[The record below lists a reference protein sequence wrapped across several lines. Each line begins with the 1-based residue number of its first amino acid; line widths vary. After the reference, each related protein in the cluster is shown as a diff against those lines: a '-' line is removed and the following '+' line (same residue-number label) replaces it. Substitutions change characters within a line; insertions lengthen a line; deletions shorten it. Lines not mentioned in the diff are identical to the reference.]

1 MVDFRMN
8 ATPPAEF
15 AMIGI
20 TRAQKAGADEWH
32 CDCPMCGGNDRFV
45 IFTGRPFPS
54 WNFFCRKCHPENGW
68 IDEIQPKLKQRQ
80 DSPEWEAKRAE
91 WARQRAAIEQKRQE
105 ETARKLAT
113 FTTQEIWQELNRRL
127 SVDNRAWWEKQG
139 IPVDWQ
145 DYLKLGYMPEK
156 IFNHNGATMT
166 SPAYT
171 IPYFHTNWSFVTMQY
186 RLTNPPNPA
195 DKYRFESGLGA
206 PYYMVTPDQAITD
219 QVIVCEGAKKAIV
232 TAVYTE
238 ADATV
243 LAVPSKSGWR
253 ASGIL
258 QAIKDAGRV
267 WIILDPDAEREALDF
282 GEAVGVAARIVTLPV
297 KIDDGILNY
306 GLDKNAMRS
315 AMRQA
320 VKVTR

>member
-1 MVDFRMN
+1 
-8 ATPPAEF
+8 
-15 AMIGI
+15 
-20 TRAQKAGADEWH
+20 
-32 CDCPMCGGNDRFV
+32 
-45 IFTGRPFPS
+45 
-54 WNFFCRKCHPENGW
+54 
-68 IDEIQPKLKQRQ
+68 
-80 DSPEWEAKRAE
+80 
-91 WARQRAAIEQKRQE
+91 
-105 ETARKLAT
+105 
-113 FTTQEIWQELNRRL
+113 
-127 SVDNRAWWEKQG
+127 
-139 IPVDWQ
+139 
-145 DYLKLGYMPEK
+145 
-156 IFNHNGATMT
+156 MT

>member
-1 MVDFRMN
+1 
-8 ATPPAEF
+8 
-15 AMIGI
+15 
-20 TRAQKAGADEWH
+20 
-32 CDCPMCGGNDRFV
+32 
-45 IFTGRPFPS
+45 
-54 WNFFCRKCHPENGW
+54 
-68 IDEIQPKLKQRQ
+68 
-80 DSPEWEAKRAE
+80 
-91 WARQRAAIEQKRQE
+91 
-105 ETARKLAT
+105 
-113 FTTQEIWQELNRRL
+113 
-127 SVDNRAWWEKQG
+127 
-139 IPVDWQ
+139 
-145 DYLKLGYMPEK
+145 
-156 IFNHNGATMT
+156 
-166 SPAYT
+166 
-171 IPYFHTNWSFVTMQY
+171 
-186 RLTNPPNPA
+186 
-195 DKYRFESGLGA
+195 
-206 PYYMVTPDQAITD
+206 MVTPDQAITD